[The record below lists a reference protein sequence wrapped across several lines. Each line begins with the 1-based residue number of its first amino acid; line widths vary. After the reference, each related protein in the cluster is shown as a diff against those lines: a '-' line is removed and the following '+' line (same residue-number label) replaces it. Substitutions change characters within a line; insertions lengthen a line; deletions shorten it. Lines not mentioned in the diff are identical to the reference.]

1 MSDGLPSSKFINHRK
16 YLLMKKSI
24 IAISLAVL
32 LFSNLSAQVTMNGA
46 TLPAKLTQ
54 LKPDLQLNGAGVRTK
69 FFMKVYVSGLYLLE
83 KNKDPKVII
92 NADQPMA
99 VRMHIISSILT
110 SANMTTAIKEG
121 FDRSTGYN
129 TKPIQAKIDIL
140 LKVFN
145 KETIK
150 IGDIF
155 DIYYVPKEGIKIY
168 KNGVL
173 QGPAVPG
180 MDIKRA
186 IFGIWLCPD
195 PVEQSLKLKMLG
207 L

>member
-1 MSDGLPSSKFINHRK
+1 
-16 YLLMKKSI
+16 MKKNI
-24 IAISLAVL
+24 LAISIAVL
-32 LFSNLSAQVTMNGA
+32 LFSNVSAQVTINGA

-54 LKPDLQLNGAGVRTK
+54 LKPDLILNGGGVRTK
-69 FFMKVYVSGLYLLE
+69 FFMKVYVSGLYLTE
-83 KNKDPKVII
+83 KNSDPKAII

-110 SANMTTAIKEG
+110 SANMTTAIQEG

-145 KETIK
+145 KEPIK
-150 IGDIF
+150 IGDVF
-155 DIYYVPKEGIKIY
+155 DIYYVPKEGIKVF
-168 KNGVL
+168 KNGIL
-173 QGPAVPG
+173 QGAAVPG

-195 PVEQSLKLKMLG
+195 PVEEGLKKKMLG